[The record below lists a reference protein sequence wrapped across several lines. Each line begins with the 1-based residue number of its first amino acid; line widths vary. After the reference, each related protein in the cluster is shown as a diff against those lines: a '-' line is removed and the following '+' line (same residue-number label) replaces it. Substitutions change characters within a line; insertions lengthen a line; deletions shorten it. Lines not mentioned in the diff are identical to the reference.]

1 MTLGQKIRKSR
12 EKKEMSLEGL
22 GAKVGRQK
30 STISLIEKDSLK
42 LLPDPNLILRI
53 ADALEDDSILFAYL
67 ENNPVYK
74 AVIPRVFPELNNIR
88 PDPAAMFAKI
98 INEAEEAVDA
108 AKKLAEVFLRVDYQE
123 TPGFGQKF
131 VEGMEQLLDVKRAV
145 EELEHRLVLSQ
156 VVSRGELSD
165 IYELQQEKCI
175 RNGHHKPEKEN
186 EEAA

>member
-1 MTLGQKIRKSR
+1 MNLGCFIQKARKR
-12 EKKEMSLEGL
+12 RHFTGEALGEKTGL
-22 GAKVGRQK
+22 SK
-30 STISLIEKDSLK
+30 STISKIETG
-42 LLPDPNLILRI
+42 NLEATPEQVLRI

-108 AKKLAEVFLRVDYQE
+108 AKKLAEVFLRVDYQD

-156 VVSRGELSD
+156 VVSRGELSE
-165 IYELQQEKCI
+165 IYEVQQRKCE
-175 RNGHHKPEKEN
+175 RNGHHKPKKED